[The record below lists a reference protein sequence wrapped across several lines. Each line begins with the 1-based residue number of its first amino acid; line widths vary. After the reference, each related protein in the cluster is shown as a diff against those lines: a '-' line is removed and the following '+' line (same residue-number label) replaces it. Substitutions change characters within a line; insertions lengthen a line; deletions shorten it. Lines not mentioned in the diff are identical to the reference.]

1 MVVPKEDGEVLV
13 VTVPVFSD
21 SSISLSPFAV
31 WLTKGPAISEKIFTT
46 YASFEADE
54 EDYAK

>member
-31 WLTKGPAISEKIFTT
+31 WLTKGPVISEKICNA
-46 YASFEADE
+46 YASFKSDE